1 MWIICIVQQCRSCDF
16 RPTYG
21 QISDLQALVP
31 KGTPLLA
38 CTATVTHCFRQE
50 VMQSLEM
57 ADCVFVSTS
66 PDWPNIFYELHTCTD
81 VETDM
86 SDLLESLRQL
96 KIMASGVQCVCWLI
110 CAFSLWVDEGLYYPL
125 GSAKISDNRLFGM
138 YHSNTPQH
146 NKEVILSSLNKSAG
160 VVRVLFATIA
170 LGMGVNLQEVNTII
184 RYGAPENIE
193 DYFQE
198 NGKVE
203 DLVNLLNQWFNG
215 SHLIAHSRKRRQH
228 DTTK

>member
-1 MWIICIVQQCRSCDF
+1 
-16 RPTYG
+16 
-21 QISDLQALVP
+21 
-31 KGTPLLA
+31 
-38 CTATVTHCFRQE
+38 
-50 VMQSLEM
+50 
-57 ADCVFVSTS
+57 
-66 PDWPNIFYELHTCTD
+66 
-81 VETDM
+81 
-86 SDLLESLRQL
+86 
-96 KIMASGVQCVCWLI
+96 
-110 CAFSLWVDEGLYYPL
+110 
-125 GSAKISDNRLFGM
+125 M

-184 RYGAPENIE
+184 RYGAPQNIE

-198 NGKVE
+198 YGKVE

-215 SHLIAHSRKRRQH
+215 SHLIAHSRKSRQH